1 MVVVLAKSLA
11 EAREI
16 AARDPMHKSG
26 ARKFTV
32 RPWFVNEGTILV
44 RLNYSK
50 GGFEM
55 IQADERRAQTPRGQS
70 KQMPVSIRC
79 YPFGAGEMALEG
91 LPRPIRFVVGIDLQH
106 DPRHLA
112 LVDKLP
118 CTKLRDGVIAH
129 LTVAEGLGLCSQ
141 NIFARASYRH
151 WRTPLTPSS
160 GGTTY
165 PVPSIQVTCTGTRYE
180 HAFKHQSRHHAF

>member
-1 MVVVLAKSLA
+1 
-11 EAREI
+11 
-16 AARDPMHKSG
+16 MHKSG

-70 KQMPVSIRC
+70 KQVPVSIRC

-118 CTKLRDGVIAH
+118 CTKLRDGVIAPH
-129 LTVAEGLGLCSQ
+129 RRRRFGSLLAKH
-141 NIFARASYRH
+141 FRASILPALADAVDAIERRH
-151 WRTPLTPSS
+151 DIS
-160 GGTTY
+160 
-165 PVPSIQVTCTGTRYE
+165 CTVDPGHLHRN
-180 HAFKHQSRHHAF
+180 KI